1 MNLSAD
7 MSIIEIDNLIKS
19 LPKERLQKELE
30 SPTGH
35 FPLYLVAG
43 RLKEME
49 SMEAD
54 AQAAA
59 AEKKTSE
66 QAPSVA
72 HRLAMTQPPVMSEVA
87 AAPQPQPQPD
97 PAGQAA
103 QMLMPTVNA
112 AGGYSLPTV
121 YAETGKQGADTSE
134 LVNQYLAEL
143 KLRKDRAEE
152 KRSKTD
158 EFAVDNSGDF
168 AKNMGK
174 QPFGKGG
181 IADLGS
187 LADIRAAQVKRE
199 ERSDPTPISSDE
211 KTKGRFTGGVSGVH
225 SRIANE
231 SEDTEFDK
239 MLAQLIKESNK
250 SRSAKKA
257 NQGGYVRS
265 LPTTY
270 AQEGLYF
277 EDDPRS
283 QEIQSLDSE
292 IQKIRSDRE
301 QMIDMYKGGGR
312 VSDEEAAKYGASAY
326 NPRLSP
332 LLQERS
338 DLVESAYSP
347 ESSQISETAPKVS
360 PPKNLSGNDV
370 IKSLNAATIQ
380 NLAPPD
386 GAASAVPVVQTSE
399 TSAAEEGGPNEAQLK
414 RLGVSS
420 EVFNKFSEGG
430 KSRLMSALNA
440 KTQFKKDLAP
450 SVIENTLRRE
460 ARLARVSGI
469 PSPFKRLSTYF
480 FEENPQ
486 KNIALAKKSKDAL
499 ELGKTIIAAADKELG
514 NTNTTTVDRK
524 DDDPKGGPNFIPKAN
539 AAITTSSPNEFP
551 SSGFGDLEGYTFPK
565 KEPVVTAK
573 KAVPITAEE
582 MTANKSFLKQSV
594 KDNVGGTDGSENK
607 VKKLT
612 DDGYKTLADQFKK
625 SWKKAGVLGE
635 PIDLAAWQKET
646 KAGNERAYS
655 IYKDLGK
662 KSENATQDYI
672 KSLEK
677 DRKAIKTFAETG
689 KLPEGRRSQL
699 LNNIL
704 ITFGASLL
712 GNPTMAGALSKGL
725 MASLKLQKGA
735 EDEYADA
742 LNNNL
747 KATKQIGDLKMKAL
761 EIANAN
767 KRDLLGAIRADKQA
781 DNLARQQLEGNIMKR
796 QNLALNIEKTILS
809 QVMAQQNYEVALINA
824 TKDSKE
830 ERGLKT
836 ERSRGINSLIADYK
850 SQLDEAGNDRAKIQ
864 AVNEKFKDV
873 FPKKKGLLYLDV
885 SNPLDK
891 GVNKY
896 LDKIGAPWYAK
907 IRRTGVDPVVTQSR
921 LLTEDLKRKNI
932 GAQARGRV
940 FKTVRGITSGDREYR
955 KDTSKYWNQFIT
967 SPAGARFKGVKK
979 YKPNDATQSR
989 AFQSWLLTRPE
1000 ITEGSPAAASSRTK
1014 QVYDPVKK
1022 SVTKE

>member
-66 QAPSVA
+66 LAPSVA

-187 LADIRAAQVKRE
+187 LADIRAAQVERE

-225 SRIANE
+225 RGVANE
-231 SEDTEFDK
+231 SENTEFDK
-239 MLAQLIKESNK
+239 MLAELIKESNK
-250 SRSAKKA
+250 NRKAKKA
-257 NQGGYVRS
+257 NQGGYVNN

-292 IQKIRSDRE
+292 IQKIRSNRE
-301 QMIDMYKGGGR
+301 QMIDMYKGGGK

-347 ESSQISETAPKVS
+347 EGSQISETAPKA
-360 PPKNLSGNDV
+360 PPSKNLSGTDV
-370 IKSLNAATIQ
+370 LKAMNAKTRQ
-380 NLAPPD
+380 NRASTD
-386 GAASAVPVVQTSE
+386 GAVVPAAVETGNVRPKETPTSSDDARTLDALILAEQERMQQGQLGLPANPPAPLEPVPFR
-399 TSAAEEGGPNEAQLK
+399 AGAQD
-414 RLGVSS
+414 
-420 EVFNKFSEGG
+420 VFNKFD
-430 KSRLMSALNA
+430 K
-440 KTQFKKDLAP
+440 
-450 SVIENTLRRE
+450 ENKE
-460 ARLARVSGI
+460 RLARNIEVGSDKKINASKSNKMVDTFAAEIKKQGTRYDQI
-469 PSPFKRLSTYF
+469 LSDRQSIYGQIKGAITG
-480 FEENPQ
+480 
-486 KNIALAKKSKDAL
+486 K
-499 ELGKTIIAAADKELG
+499 GKTAKEQLE
-514 NTNTTTVDRK
+514 
-524 DDDPKGGPNFIPKAN
+524 ILE
-539 AAITTSSPNEFP
+539 SS
-551 SSGFGDLEGYTFPK
+551 
-565 KEPVVTAK
+565 
-573 KAVPITAEE
+573 
-582 MTANKSFLKQSV
+582 Q
-594 KDNVGGTDGSENK
+594 
-607 VKKLT
+607 
-612 DDGYKTLADQFKK
+612 
-625 SWKKAGVLGE
+625 
-635 PIDLAAWQKET
+635 
-646 KAGNERAYS
+646 
-655 IYKDLGK
+655 
-662 KSENATQDYI
+662 
-672 KSLEK
+672 
-677 DRKAIKTFAETG
+677 KAINKFTETG
-689 KLPEGRRSQL
+689 KLPEARRDRMI
-699 LNNIL
+699 NNML
-704 ITFGASLL
+704 ITMGASLL

-725 MASLKLQKGA
+725 LAIQKIRSGE
-735 EDEYADA
+735 EDAYADGLA
-742 LNNNL
+742 KNL
-747 KATKQIGDLKMKAL
+747 DAAKKLGDLKIKISDTKQQGIIELAKL
-761 EIANAN
+761 
-767 KRDLLGAIRADKQA
+767 KQA
-781 DNLARQQLEGNIMKR
+781 DSKFDFEAVQRHTSNLLKLKQIEENGKTNSINAAANMMNARATQFK
-796 QNLALNIEKTILS
+796 ALNDPK
-809 QVMAQQNYEVALINA
+809 
-824 TKDSKE
+824 
-830 ERGLKT
+830 
-836 ERSRGINSLIADYK
+836 IAVPQEYYK
-850 SQLDEAGNDRAKIQ
+850 SQYNVYRDKYIAALGEDKNQ
-864 AVNEKFKDV
+864 AAADAVTQKWKKWFSID
-873 FPKKKGLLYLDV
+873 PK
-885 SNPLDK
+885 
-891 GVNKY
+891 
-896 LDKIGAPWYAK
+896 
-907 IRRTGVDPVVTQSR
+907 TGVLDPDRPNLKTFQPLIREDARFKKSSLYPSLPMDKFNTQKIK
-921 LLTEDLKRKNI
+921 DAAKDKRQRRIDHQNWMQSKNRRNLHQPFWKKNLEAKYGKWTGSSEQKSI
-932 GAQARGRV
+932 LSDSYMN
-940 FKTVRGITSGDREYR
+940 FLESG
-955 KDTSKYWNQFIT
+955 
-967 SPAGARFKGVKK
+967 SPAGSSSSAKVK
-979 YKPNDATQSR
+979 PSQFSGLR
-989 AFQSWLLTRPE
+989 RE
-1000 ITEGSPAAASSRTK
+1000 
-1014 QVYDPVKK
+1014 
-1022 SVTKE
+1022 

>member
-187 LADIRAAQVKRE
+187 LADLRAAQVKRE

-225 SRIANE
+225 SRVANE
-231 SEDTEFDK
+231 SENTDFDK

-301 QMIDMYKGGGR
+301 RMIDMYKGGGK

-347 ESSQISETAPKVS
+347 EGSQISETAPEVS
-360 PPKNLSGNDV
+360 PPKNLRSGTDV
-370 IKSLNAATIQ
+370 LKAMNAKTIQNRAGTDGAVPVDANKVDSAVKTDTTPVVKTDTTPVVPAKKKDETSPASLGPMPQLPKSAIIKSLIKRNSSLSGK
-380 NLAPPD
+380 ND
-386 GAASAVPVVQTSE
+386 GVSE
-399 TSAAEEGGPNEAQLK
+399 TKIVSNARSPYMDKILSLSSELEASDNASKVAMQSITNEIA
-414 RLGVSS
+414 RLG
-420 EVFNKFSEGG
+420 
-430 KSRLMSALNA
+430 
-440 KTQFKKDLAP
+440 T
-450 SVIENTLRRE
+450 
-460 ARLARVSGI
+460 
-469 PSPFKRLSTYF
+469 FKRG
-480 FEENPQ
+480 
-486 KNIALAKKSKDAL
+486 ALKKV
-499 ELGKTIIAAADKELG
+499 E
-514 NTNTTTVDRK
+514 
-524 DDDPKGGPNFIPKAN
+524 
-539 AAITTSSPNEFP
+539 
-551 SSGFGDLEGYTFPK
+551 
-565 KEPVVTAK
+565 
-573 KAVPITAEE
+573 
-582 MTANKSFLKQSV
+582 TANKAV
-594 KDNVGGTDGSENK
+594 MD
-607 VKKLT
+607 
-612 DDGYKTLADQFKK
+612 
-625 SWKKAGVLGE
+625 
-635 PIDLAAWQKET
+635 
-646 KAGNERAYS
+646 
-655 IYKDLGK
+655 
-662 KSENATQDYI
+662 
-672 KSLEK
+672 
-677 DRKAIKTFAETG
+677 FAKTG
-689 KLPEGRRSQL
+689 KLP
-699 LNNIL
+699 
-704 ITFGASLL
+704 
-712 GNPTMAGALSKGL
+712 P
-725 MASLKLQKGA
+725 
-735 EDEYADA
+735 
-742 LNNNL
+742 
-747 KATKQIGDLKMKAL
+747 
-761 EIANAN
+761 
-767 KRDLLGAIRADKQA
+767 
-781 DNLARQQLEGNIMKR
+781 
-796 QNLALNIEKTILS
+796 
-809 QVMAQQNYEVALINA
+809 
-824 TKDSKE
+824 
-830 ERGLKT
+830 ER
-836 ERSRGINSLIADYK
+836 
-850 SQLDEAGNDRAKIQ
+850 
-864 AVNEKFKDV
+864 
-873 FPKKKGLLYLDV
+873 KKKMLILM
-885 SNPLDK
+885 
-891 GVNKY
+891 
-896 LDKIGAPWYAK
+896 
-907 IRRTGVDPVVTQSR
+907 R
-921 LLTEDLKRKNI
+921 LVQI
-932 GAQARGRV
+932 
-940 FKTVRGITSGDREYR
+940 
-955 KDTSKYWNQFIT
+955 
-967 SPAGARFKGVKK
+967 
-979 YKPNDATQSR
+979 
-989 AFQSWLLTRPE
+989 
-1000 ITEGSPAAASSRTK
+1000 
-1014 QVYDPVKK
+1014 
-1022 SVTKE
+1022 